1 MAKLNYV
8 ELSVGSIAAVRGF
21 YEQAFGWRFTEYGPD
36 YAAVEGDATTIGFN
50 ADGDKGAVPVLP
62 LVAVDD
68 LEAAL
73 ASAQAAG
80 GTIRV
85 PIFAYPGGRRF
96 HVVDPSGHEIGVYQ
110 SGD

>member
-8 ELSVGSIAAVRGF
+8 ELSVGSIAQVRGF
-21 YEQAFGWRFTEYGPD
+21 YEQAFGWRFTDYGPD

-50 ADGDKGAVPVLP
+50 ADNSQPAVPVLP

-73 ASAQAAG
+73 SAALAAG
-80 GTIRV
+80 GTLRI

-96 HVVDPSGHEIGVYQ
+96 HVVDPAGHEIGVYE
-110 SGD
+110 SAH